1 MRGWRAVAARPRQVH
16 HRACAGS
23 SAGEA
28 FAQEPAMPDLPSA
41 RVPEPAVDDETDDLP
56 VDDNEAVDEDETPE
70 EELVESGLD
79 LSEASELDADNVLA
93 DEESARVVQAP
104 D

>member
-1 MRGWRAVAARPRQVH
+1 M
-16 HRACAGS
+16 
-23 SAGEA
+23 
-28 FAQEPAMPDLPSA
+28 PATPPSA
-41 RVPEPAVDDETDDLP
+41 RVSDPAVEEEADDLP
-56 VDDNEAVDEDETPE
+56 VDDAAAGEDDETPE